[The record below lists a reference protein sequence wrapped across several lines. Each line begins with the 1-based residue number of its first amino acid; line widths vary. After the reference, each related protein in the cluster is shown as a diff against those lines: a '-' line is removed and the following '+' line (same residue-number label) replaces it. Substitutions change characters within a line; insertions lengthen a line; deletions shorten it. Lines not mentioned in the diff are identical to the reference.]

1 MTDAT
6 DLQYSI
12 PPQKPLKVLIVGC
25 GISGLTTALGLKLSG
40 HGVTIFEQTS
50 TLAEVGAGIQLA
62 PSASRILR
70 RLGVLVEVTRKSN
83 ILEQNSLRRYQ
94 DNQELGKAFLMP
106 QAEEKYYAPL
116 AVIHRGDLLDIL
128 VRKVKGLG
136 VSIRLN
142 ARVEAINPE
151 FEARIQIHPKDNPI
165 TSDLIQQNIG
175 MRWMGPGGH
184 IMAYPIKRN
193 TFYNMV
199 LVHPQTVSGERK
211 DEAWTRVG
219 SEHQMQ
225 HIYQG
230 WNEVIQ
236 MLLFLVPEQ
245 EIVKRSLHLSVRA
258 LSGTRLRALHLEL
271 AHRARSQV
279 FCLLSE
285 QLRHSIQHEQLYP
298 IQTALWDELMSH
310 WVQGSTKDLSA
321 RSQAAAA
328 ASSVVLLDLVS
339 SHCGKDI
346 ATRLDLARIIIPF
359 KEKASNILY
368 QNYTATREEFL
379 CVPATA
385 DHLCGASS
393 RFYRLVRRTLAVPMN
408 RGLADHP
415 TYDSEKDPR
424 ATKAIGSHI
433 STIYTELRQGGMTDA
448 VVNCWESL

>member
-40 HGVTIFEQTS
+40 HGVTIFEQAS
-50 TLAEVGAGIQLA
+50 TLTEVGAGIQLA

-70 RLGVLVEVTRKSN
+70 RLGVLVE
-83 ILEQNSLRRYQ
+83 
-94 DNQELGKAFLMP
+94 
-106 QAEEKYYAPL
+106 AEEKYYAPL

-136 VSIRLN
+136 VSILLN
-142 ARVEAINPE
+142 ARVEAIDPE

-245 EIVKRSLHLSVRA
+245 EIVKRSLHTHSPLSHWFQNKCVLAGDACHPVWPYVAQGAAQAVEDAAALTLCLSLTQDIPTAFREYELHRKDRA
-258 LSGTRLRALHLEL
+258 ER
-271 AHRARSQV
+271 
-279 FCLLSE
+279 
-285 QLRHSIQHEQLYP
+285 IQH
-298 IQTALWDELMSH
+298 
-310 WVQGSTKDLSA
+310 SA
-321 RSQAAAA
+321 
-328 ASSVVLLDLVS
+328 
-339 SHCGKDI
+339 
-346 ATRLDLARIIIPF
+346 
-359 KEKASNILY
+359 
-368 QNYTATREEFL
+368 TATREVLHLPDGEAQRQRDAAL
-379 CVPATA
+379 SGHTDNPAEGDTTKMS
-385 DHLCGASS
+385 DN
-393 RFYRLVRRTLAVPMN
+393 N
-408 RGLADHP
+408 RD
-415 TYDSEKDPR
+415 TSF
-424 ATKAIGSHI
+424 
-433 STIYTELRQGGMTDA
+433 
-448 VVNCWESL
+448 VV